1 MIDILKWKFKIKL
14 SIENL
19 WLNDRN
25 NMHAY
30 AYAYAYNNMQ
40 LTLMLG
46 AIAFFLESLRI
57 YEVTK
62 IEISDIS

>member
-1 MIDILKWKFKIKL
+1 
-14 SIENL
+14 
-19 WLNDRN
+19 
-25 NMHAY
+25 MHAY